1 MKTAVPK
8 RLSVL
13 AALLDGNSVRATS
26 RMTGA
31 HQDTISRF
39 ALDAGKGAGYL
50 HDRTVR
56 TVGMMRGER
65 C

>member
-39 ALDAGKGAGYL
+39 ALDAGKGAGVPSRPDCAHSR
-50 HDRTVR
+50 HDAR
-56 TVGMMRGER
+56 
-65 C
+65 